1 MGLVDDQRVVAAQV
15 PVPGEL
21 VQQDAVG
28 HQLDQRA
35 VGGHVGE
42 PDLVAD
48 RLPQRAA
55 QLLGDPFGDGAGGQ
69 PPRLGVSDL
78 PVDPAAE
85 LQADLGYLGRL
96 ARAGLPRDHHHLV
109 VADGCGDVVPALAD
123 GQLGGIRDRRHGRAP
138 GGPRG
143 RPRGRALSMRPGS
156 PGTPGPQP
164 GGPGGRRRHSTRLH
178 TGGKNRSGGPL
189 THNSFP
195 GRSLPPAAAHP
206 EPPPLLGVPPR
217 PASRSAGAAGLGS
230 RSAGAAGLG
239 IPSTPGLRPGSQLRH
254 MFLQPL

>member
-1 MGLVDDQRVVAAQV
+1 MRLVDDQRVVAAQV
-15 PVPGEL
+15 PVAGEL

-55 QLLGDPFGDGAGGQ
+55 QLLGDPLGDRPGRQ
-69 PPRLGVSDL
+69 PPRLGVADL

-109 VADGCGDVVPALAD
+109 VADDRGDVVLALAD
-123 GQLGGIRDRRHGRAP
+123 GQLGGIGDRRHGRAP
-138 GGPRG
+138 GGTRG

-164 GGPGGRRRHSTRLH
+164 GGPGGRRRHGIGLH
-178 TGGKNRSGGPL
+178 TGGKNRSGRPL
-189 THNSFP
+189 LHNRFP
-195 GRSLPPAAAHP
+195 GRPLPPAAAHP
-206 EPPPLLGVPPR
+206 GLPAR
-217 PASRSAGAAGLGS
+217 RASRSAGLWTRLLVHASAATRIPTTS
-230 RSAGAAGLG
+230 HARSATLTRVNRL
-239 IPSTPGLRPGSQLRH
+239 PVWLS
-254 MFLQPL
+254 